1 MNGTRKEMLRNLSLT
16 RERESL
22 RNRCPSGQKAFI
34 VLFRYGRRHKRG
46 QPNSYGCRFC
56 NIRVR
61 PPIDRTDDHRHD
73 TPSIHRNPMKL
84 LRNMRPAHEFTSD
97 SIPWNRGNQPPNS
110 QEKRRRGREK
120 DRNEGLWKHRN
131 VRIGQIWMFG
141 SVEARKFENQKVGK
155 RATPASYLDI

>member
-61 PPIDRTDDHRHD
+61 PPIDRTDDHRDDPFHPSKSHE
-73 TPSIHRNPMKL
+73 TPTKHATSPRVYERLDSLEPWK
-84 LRNMRPAHEFTSD
+84 PASK
-97 SIPWNRGNQPPNS
+97 QPGKKTLG
-110 QEKRRRGREK
+110 ERKRLKRRVARAEERENWTNL
-120 DRNEGLWKHRN
+120 DVRQRRN
-131 VRIGQIWMFG
+131 
-141 SVEARKFENQKVGK
+141 A
-155 RATPASYLDI
+155 